1 MGIIFMSGWQ
11 HFNVVGCFVDLDEV
25 RERDGEVLNDI
36 SLVVGEEVGYEG
48 VFVVGVCVEFG

>member
-1 MGIIFMSGWQ
+1 M
-11 HFNVVGCFVDLDEV
+11 FNVVGCFVDLDEV

-36 SLVVGEEVGYEG
+36 CLVVGEEVGYES